1 MYVLYHTQEQLKPTR
16 SRPNLQRDAFLAHAM
31 HLVVVKRVWQTTG
44 SIKVAA
50 SCRHGIY
57 FVDGNL
63 REAWRVVGGL
73 TPICKACPLRRAW
86 FCCEYICCSLA
97 LSSTAWCRAHDSMV
111 FITITCSVARY
122 SDYIRGARDLDRN
135 LPNIPGTIESIRA
148 VLCPPIFTGD
158 LFVLN
163 RKLCLYLY

>member
-1 MYVLYHTQEQLKPTR
+1 M

-86 FCCEYICCSLA
+86 FCCVYICCSLA
-97 LSSTAWCRAHDSMV
+97 LSSAACCRAQNSMV
-111 FITITCSVARY
+111 FTTICVTRY
-122 SDYIRGARDLDRN
+122 SRVYK
-135 LPNIPGTIESIRA
+135 
-148 VLCPPIFTGD
+148 TGSGFRPKPTKYTRYYRVNTCC
-158 LFVLN
+158 FVSTHF
-163 RKLCLYLY
+163 YW

>member
-1 MYVLYHTQEQLKPTR
+1 M

-63 REAWRVVGGL
+63 REARRVVGGL

-86 FCCEYICCSLA
+86 FCCVYICCSLA
-97 LSSTAWCRAHDSMV
+97 LSSAACCRAQNSMV
-111 FITITCSVARY
+111 FTTTCVTRY
-122 SDYIRGARDLDRN
+122 SEYIRGVRDLDRN
-135 LPNIPGTIESIRA
+135 LRNIPGTIESIRA